1 MADWNA
7 IDARLGRDTHPDDEP
22 APPADTR
29 PIAAPDGGAGGW
41 EAFDDPHAP
50 GDQPTTA
57 DIRVSDLQ
65 DKSRADIRT
74 LADRLGLL
82 PYGQPDADGEP
93 RKWKDPDTGQQ
104 RLRIDEGH
112 VDRTTGEPYNDPKAA
127 MPHAHAYDQD
137 GQKIVDPDD
146 GNAHFPLR

>member
-1 MADWNA
+1 MPNWNA
-7 IDARLGRDTHPDDEP
+7 IDARLSRDSHPDDEP
-22 APPADTR
+22 APPADAR

-41 EAFDDPHAP
+41 EAFDDPDAP

-65 DKSRADIRT
+65 DQSRADIRT

-127 MPHAHAYDQD
+127 VPHAHAYDQD